1 MKKLTKQDLQK
12 IIREEVSLR
21 KENLIWEHE
30 VKPALRIT
38 RDRLIEKGHDPERID
53 ENILSGLLSNILKL
67 GGAQTAD
74 MAGLESLDLAGG
86 VSSGVR
92 VAIEQTIIE
101 KIVEAFGLDPY
112 FGLGN
117 IFKNAIEVAFKEIT
131 VEEIKDLFAS
141 NSQTCQP
148 VGTKLASITLITIEE
163 SGKEQLLTLIMNS
176 IIGTEAAT
184 TMRTAPFAKQ
194 FYQNMREAFSDGLGR
209 VLSNPDF
216 HAELGAMICDNLN
229 LENLLGDKASEIKND
244 IMGAFSS
251 QYDAFQDLI
260 PEGDTGE

>member
-1 MKKLTKQDLQK
+1 MKKMTKQDLQK
-12 IIREEVSLR
+12 IIREEVYLR
-21 KENLIWEHE
+21 KDTLVWENEIR
-30 VKPALRIT
+30 PALLLT
-38 RDRLIEKGHDPERID
+38 RERLIEKGHDPQRID
-53 ENILSGLLSNILKL
+53 ENILSGLLSNIMKL
-67 GGAQTAD
+67 GGAETAD
-74 MAGLESLDLAGG
+74 VAGLESLNLTGG

-101 KIVEAFGLDPY
+101 KIVESFGLDPY

-117 IFKNAIEVAFKEIT
+117 IFKNAIETAFKEIT
-131 VEEIKDLFAS
+131 VEEIKDLFATD
-141 NSQTCQP
+141 NQKCQP

-163 SGKEQLLTLIMNS
+163 SGKEQLLTLMMNS

-184 TMRTAPFAKQ
+184 TVRTAPFAKQ

-209 VLSNPDF
+209 VLSDPDF
-216 HAELGAMICDNLN
+216 HADLGTMICDNLN
-229 LENLLGDKASEIKND
+229 LKNLLGDKATEIKDD

-251 QYDAFQDLI
+251 QYDALSDLI